1 MSLFSRVI
9 AVAFAALAAS
19 AAFADGIE
27 PGQWRIISRTQTGG
41 VIGPPHESSKCLT
54 AEAVQNLAT
63 TFSPIASTVNSVCA
77 PMERSME
84 GPRLTWRLVCKGQL
98 DMELAGEFNFDS
110 PHHYT
115 GTVTTKAAMAGMQ
128 MVDSQDTIEG
138 QWVSDCK

>member
-1 MSLFSRVI
+1 M
-9 AVAFAALAAS
+9 
-19 AAFADGIE
+19 D
-27 PGQWRIISRTQTGG
+27 
-41 VIGPPHESSKCLT
+41 
-54 AEAVQNLAT
+54 
-63 TFSPIASTVNSVCA
+63 
-77 PMERSME
+77 